1 MELLFRSVARAGG
14 IEVPPEVQ
22 IFQPPKKKPWE
33 RRLAAK
39 LARTLPALLSA
50 LRSALWRRLA
60 AHAETAPGRA
70 GTPAYP

>member
-22 IFQPPKKKPWE
+22 IFAPPKRSPWE

-50 LRSALWRRLA
+50 LWNRLA
-60 AHAETAPGRA
+60 AHAETAPAPELASGK
-70 GTPAYP
+70 